1 MYYYMYKLTLYRY
14 SDTDYPSMNT
24 LSSEF
29 TPQKTYRGWD
39 SIHYLFEISRI
50 WIPVSPGI
58 PIVVMSYRFY
68 TLGIHAL
75 EKCFM
80 ATCKHFLVLSI
91 SLWWVWRHDTY
102 GNEPFAD
109 PFCIFVFW
117 LLHIW
122 PLIQWGVEV
131 LKSPFLKF
139 LHSTVKGV
147 CIVKGKEVFDSSK
160 WFWSSKEY

>member
-1 MYYYMYKLTLYRY
+1 VRFYPLIQLFVWNEYRY
-14 SDTDYPSMNT
+14 P
-24 LSSEF
+24 
-29 TPQKTYRGWD
+29 PV
-39 SIHYLFEISRI
+39 YLF
-50 WIPVSPGI
+50 VD
-58 PIVVMSYRFY
+58 IVVMSYRF

-75 EKCFM
+75 EKYFM

-102 GNEPFAD
+102 GNELFAD

-131 LKSPFLKF
+131 LKSPFLEF

-160 WFWSSKEY
+160 WFWSSKEYYYADISIPFTGHTSWNARLLRNWRYEAGIGMYL